1 MATVFRVLAL
11 IHNAEFVAT
20 RRITQGQRYT
30 GSAAVATPGAIER
43 NPLLSFAYDIPGDQG
58 LTGGFGHIPEWRQQ
72 SRIRARL
79 DRYWQRML
87 HQVLVDKGDT
97 SKMLDEV

>member
-20 RRITQGQRYT
+20 QRITQGNDTLVVRQLRHRALSR
-30 GSAAVATPGAIER
+30 GI
-43 NPLLSFAYDIPGDQG
+43 PLLSFAYDIPGDQG
-58 LTGGFGHIPEWRQQ
+58 LTGGFGHIPGWRQQ

-79 DRYWQRML
+79 DRYWQRVL